1 MTIMGVGTDLVDIS
15 RIASS
20 LEKHGE
26 RFARRILSDAE
37 YQCFR
42 DAARPDV
49 YLAKC
54 FALKEAVSKAL
65 GTGISQGVGW
75 HSIECDRHD
84 SGQPFVRLSR
94 GAAEQLKAR
103 SATNIHVSLS
113 DEAGFVSAFAVL
125 E

>member
-1 MTIMGVGTDLVDIS
+1 MAIIGVGTDLVDIS
-15 RIASS
+15 RISSS
-20 LEKHGE
+20 LDKYGD
-26 RFARRILSDAE
+26 RFARRILSDLE
-37 YQCFR
+37 YSHFR
-42 DAARPDV
+42 AASRPDV

-65 GTGISQGVGW
+65 GTGIGGGVSW

-84 SGQPFVRLSR
+84 NGQPFVRLSH
-94 GAAEQLKAR
+94 GAAAHIQTR
-103 SATNIHVSLS
+103 SASNVHVSLT